1 MTIKVNCYFSGIHG
15 SMSGIT
21 FPMKRLLVKLT
32 NKTDLAHRL
41 ESCCS
46 EVPTELPQISAS
58 ASSAYIN
65 GMAIVRSLNENH
77 FKTFRNLAEAV
88 ILPHWSCDISRTLH
102 LSIHLFKSLNTQYR
116 GIQAVSFATTMPCTV
131 GKKACCW

>member
-1 MTIKVNCYFSGIHG
+1 MTIQVNCYSSGIHG

-32 NKTDLAHRL
+32 NKTDQAHTL

-46 EVPTELPQISAS
+46 EVPTELGTYLLTSYIEPISAS

-77 FKTFRNLAEAV
+77 FKTFRDLAEAV
-88 ILPHWSCDISRTLH
+88 ILPHYWSCDISRTLH
-102 LSIHLFKSLNTQYR
+102 LSIHLLN
-116 GIQAVSFATTMPCTV
+116 P
-131 GKKACCW
+131 